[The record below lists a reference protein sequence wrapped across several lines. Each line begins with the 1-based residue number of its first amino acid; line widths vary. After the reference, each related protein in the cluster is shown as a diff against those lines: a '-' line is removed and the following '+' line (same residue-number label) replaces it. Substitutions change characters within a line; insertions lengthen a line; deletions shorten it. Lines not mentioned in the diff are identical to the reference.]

1 MYICKV
7 HAHACTYLCMHAQH
21 MHMPEHTHL
30 CVYTPHILMH
40 EHTHICM
47 HTHMHVC
54 AHNTGILFVLKR
66 PYLCR
71 LASME
76 LSTKTKVY

>member
-1 MYICKV
+1 MHI
-7 HAHACTYLCMHAQH
+7 HAHTYVCMHNTCTCMSTH
-21 MHMPEHTHL
+21 IHL